1 MFRLAI
7 VIIGLLIMVSCA
19 STPSGPPAPPAAR
32 AELTPTGK
40 LRAGINFQNALLT
53 AKGPNGEPR
62 GVAVDLA
69 RELARRLNVSL
80 EIVPYSSAGALAGS
94 VKSAAWDV
102 AFLGD
107 EPERANEIA
116 FTDAYAEIDA
126 TYLTPAGS
134 KLRSIADVDRAGV
147 RIVVPAASAYDLYL
161 SRTIKRAQL
170 VKIPGTAT
178 AYKYFVAENL
188 DVLAGLKPTLLE
200 YTAQLPGSRIL
211 DGRFSVVR
219 QAAGT
224 VKGREAGA
232 QYLREFIEDVKAS
245 GLVAQLIE
253 KNGVKGLSVA
263 PKAAAR

>member
-7 VIIGLLIMVSCA
+7 GIIGLMMLGSCA
-19 STPSGPPAPPAAR
+19 TAPQSPPAAR
-32 AELTPTGK
+32 AELAPTGK

-69 RELARRLNVSL
+69 RALARRLNVPL
-80 EIVPYSSAGALAGS
+80 EIVPYTSASALAGS
-94 VKSAAWDV
+94 VKTGAWDV
-102 AFLGD
+102 AFLGV
-107 EPERANEIA
+107 EPERADEIT

-134 KLRSIADVDRAGV
+134 KLRSIADVDRPGV
-147 RIVVPAASAYDLYL
+147 RIVVPATSTHDLYL

-170 VKIPGTAT
+170 VKIPGTAM
-178 AYKYFVAENL
+178 AFKYFVVENH
-188 DVLAGLKPTLLE
+188 DVLAGPKPTLLD
-200 YTAQLPGSRIL
+200 YAVLLPGSRIL

-224 VKGREAGA
+224 PKGPERAAGA

-245 GLVAQLIE
+245 GLVAQWIE
-253 KNGVKGLSVA
+253 KSGVKGLSVA
-263 PKAAAR
+263 PKAAVK